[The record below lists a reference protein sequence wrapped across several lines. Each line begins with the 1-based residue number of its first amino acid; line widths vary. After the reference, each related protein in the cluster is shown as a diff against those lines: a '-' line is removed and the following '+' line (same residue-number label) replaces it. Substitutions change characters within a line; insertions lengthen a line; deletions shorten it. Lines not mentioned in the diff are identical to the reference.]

1 MHAAP
6 LLAIVLN
13 PVSGPTRTR
22 GAEWEWL
29 EGLARES
36 GWEPRLFMSE
46 GEGHIEALVREAIA
60 LGARRVVVAGGDGS
74 INEALQGLAN
84 TDVELG
90 IIPAGTSNIL
100 ANELSLPA
108 DFQAAARVAFHGA
121 ALAID
126 VGRAN
131 GRYFALMVGIGYDA
145 VTVISMWPQL
155 KRLAGQMAYTLAG
168 IQAFVSH
175 RATRMTIRID
185 GGKRL
190 RRLVYM
196 LVVAN
201 TRLYGRSN
209 ASVAEH
215 ADVRDG
221 YFDLCVFRTRSW
233 YHVIFGLIR
242 VLLRVPTRFSRI
254 ETHPCRQI
262 EIRSARPV
270 PYQLDGDLRGVLP
283 LTVEMCPRAL
293 KVVMAD
299 S

>member
-1 MHAAP
+1 M
-6 LLAIVLN
+6 N

-22 GAEWEWL
+22 GAEWDWL
-29 EGLARES
+29 EGLAREA
-36 GWEPRLFMSE
+36 GWEPRVVVSE
-46 GEGHIEALVREAIA
+46 GEGHIEELAREAIA
-60 LGARRVVVAGGDGS
+60 QGARRVAVAGGDGS
-74 INEALQGLAN
+74 INEALQALAG

-108 DFQAAARVAFHGA
+108 DFEASARIAFRGA
-121 ALAID
+121 STAID

-175 RATRMTIRID
+175 RATRMTIRLD

-221 YFDLCVFRTRSW
+221 YFDLCIFRTRSW
-233 YHVIFGLIR
+233 YHVVFGLMR
-242 VLLRVPTRFSRI
+242 VLLRVGTRFSRI
-254 ETHPCRQI
+254 ETHHCRKV

-283 LTVEMCPRAL
+283 LTVEMCPQAL
-293 KVVMAD
+293 RVVIPA